1 MDSTLLTQN
10 INHFAQADG
19 TPFTRQPL
27 LDIVGDDGCALGA
40 LQILEGNIPNNLD
53 RHTKI
58 LLKQIQQVGEPINI
72 NMSFQDMKTGFNK
85 WREQTTTS
93 PSNKH
98 IGIYKA
104 LLSAVKIIIY
114 TPTEKENGTVYNTNN
129 QPTHTAET
137 AILI

>member
-10 INHFAQADG
+10 INHFSQADG
-19 TPFTRQPL
+19 SPFTRQPL

-58 LLKQIQQVGEPINI
+58 LLKQIQQVQEPMNI

-98 IGIYKA
+98 LGIYKA
-104 LLSAVKIIIY
+104 LISAV
-114 TPTEKENGTVYNTNN
+114 NN
-129 QPTHTAET
+129 NIFFTKLTINLHPLQKLPY
-137 AILI
+137 